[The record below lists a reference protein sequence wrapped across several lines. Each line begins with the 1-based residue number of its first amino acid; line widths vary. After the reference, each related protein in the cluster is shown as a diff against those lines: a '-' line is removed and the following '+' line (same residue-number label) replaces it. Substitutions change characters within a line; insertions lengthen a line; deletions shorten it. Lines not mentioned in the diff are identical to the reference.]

1 LLAPQ
6 QSCSIS
12 VTYAPQIGTAQTP
25 ALDNFLEL
33 NTNRCGDGSPDCEI
47 DSGRFPVEL
56 KANVP
61 SPLRMSPGAGL
72 DFGVQPKGQPGA
84 PFAITLSND
93 PRDPL
98 SQTVNFTGNVVKGGD
113 FTETDDCGASL
124 APGGF
129 CTMQVTF
136 KPSVLGF
143 EQGTITIT
151 YNGGQS
157 QVVYVRG
164 TGQ

>member
-1 LLAPQ
+1 
-6 QSCSIS
+6 
-12 VTYAPQIGTAQTP
+12 
-25 ALDNFLEL
+25 
-33 NTNRCGDGSPDCEI
+33 
-47 DSGRFPVEL
+47 
-56 KANVP
+56 
-61 SPLRMSPGAGL
+61 MSPGAGL